1 MSIKKILL
9 IEDDAG
15 LRENTAEILGLSNYA
30 VLQAE
35 NGAIGI
41 ELALRER
48 PDLIICDIQMPVMDG
63 YAVIHALQQNPASA
77 AIPLIFLTARAEPAE
92 IRRGM
97 SAGADDY
104 LTKPFEGIELLQAID
119 SCFKRRDSRKRPSP
133 APAKWLDAKESD
145 DVKLLPAALG
155 TREVHFYKKKHILY
169 REGQRPAFVYY
180 IVSGRLKVYK
190 TDIDGKEF
198 ITHLG
203 VPGDFVGYSAV
214 LEEGPYQESA
224 QVLEDAGLVNVP
236 RQEFV
241 GWLSS
246 DHEIAARFLR
256 LLSKDVTEKE
266 ASLLHF
272 AYHSLRKRVANGLLQ
287 LMEKSGAK
295 GKERNGIAISRE
307 NLSHLIASATESLT
321 RTLGDFRRERLIDI
335 RNGRIYILNEEKL
348 RKLVN

>member
-41 ELALRER
+41 ELALREL

-63 YAVIHALQQNPASA
+63 YAVIHALQQNPALAS
-77 AIPLIFLTARAEPAE
+77 IPLIFLTARAEPAE

-119 SCFKRRDSRKRPSP
+119 SCFRRRDNRKRPFP
-133 APAKWLDAKESD
+133 VTAKPLGVEEGEDEKY
-145 DVKLLPAALG
+145 LPAALAA
-155 TREVHFYKKKHILY
+155 REVHFYKKKHILY
-169 REGQRPAFVYY
+169 REGQRAAFVYY

-198 ITHLG
+198 ITHLS
-203 VPGDFVGYSAV
+203 VPGDFVGYSAA
-214 LEEGPYQESA
+214 LEEGPYQESV
-224 QVLEDAGLVNVP
+224 QVLDDAGLVNVP

-241 GWLSS
+241 SWLSN
-246 DHEIAARFLR
+246 DHEMAARFLR

-272 AYHSLRKRVANGLLQ
+272 AYHSLRKRVAIGLLQ
-287 LMEKSGAK
+287 LIEKSGV
-295 GKERNGIAISRE
+295 KEKEKSGIAISRE

-321 RTLGDFRRERLIDI
+321 RTLGDFKRERLIDI

-348 RKLVN
+348 KKLVN

>member
-1 MSIKKILL
+1 MPIKKILL
-9 IEDDAG
+9 IEDDAE

-35 NGAIGI
+35 NGAIGV
-41 ELALRER
+41 ELALTGR

-63 YAVIHALQQNPASA
+63 YAVMQALQQNPAVA
-77 AIPLIFLTARAEPAE
+77 AIPLIFLTARADPAD

-119 SCFKRRDSRKRPSP
+119 SCFKRRDNRKRPSP
-133 APAKWLDAKESD
+133 VPAKWLGAEESD
-145 DVKLLPAALG
+145 EGKLLPAALG
-155 TREVHFYKKKHILY
+155 AREVHFYKKKYILY

-198 ITHLG
+198 ITHLC

-214 LEEGPYQESA
+214 LEEGPYQEGA

-236 RQEFV
+236 RQEFAD
-241 GWLSS
+241 WLST

-295 GKERNGIAISRE
+295 GKEKSGIAISRE

-348 RKLVN
+348 RKMVN